1 MKIITQKEFF
11 RVYLLKGLLVFFL
24 LFLPFCLYSN
34 YIDRD
39 INNIIIIFLFSCM
52 IGLAFALIAD
62 MFLFLFTVLFIKDV
76 GEEKYELPLYEI
88 VEFIPNNKMV
98 GLDIVYKESKESQ
111 LDNVFVDK
119 FISFDDP
126 NYKLVSILKRKRFFN
141 IYFVEIERVLHIPK
155 NLNMA

>member
-52 IGLAFALIAD
+52 IGLAFAIITD
-62 MFLFLFTVLFIKDV
+62 MFLFLFIVLFIKDV

-88 VEFIPNNKMV
+88 VEFIPNNKML
-98 GLDIVYKESKESQ
+98 GIDIVYKESKESQ
-111 LDNVFVDK
+111 TDNVFVDK

-141 IYFVEIERVLHIPK
+141 TYFVEIERVLHIPK

>member
-1 MKIITQKEFF
+1 MKIVTQKEFF
-11 RVYLLKGLLVFFL
+11 RTYLLKGLLIFFL

-52 IGLAFALIAD
+52 IGLAFAIIAD

-76 GEEKYELPLYEI
+76 GEEKYELSLYEI

-98 GLDIVYKESKESQ
+98 GLDIVYKESKESEAN
-111 LDNVFVDK
+111 NVFVDK
-119 FISFDDP
+119 FISLDEP
-126 NYKLVSILKRKRFFN
+126 NYKLVSVMKRKRFLHT
-141 IYFVEIERVLHIPK
+141 YFVEIERVLHIPK
-155 NLNMA
+155 NLEMV